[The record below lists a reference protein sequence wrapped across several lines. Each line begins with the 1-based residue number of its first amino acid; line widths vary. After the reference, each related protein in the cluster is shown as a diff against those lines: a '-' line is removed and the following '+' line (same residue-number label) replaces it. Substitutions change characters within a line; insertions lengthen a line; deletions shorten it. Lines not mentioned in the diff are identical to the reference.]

1 MEETTT
7 TPAPAAGVTTV
18 EGNKGSVATLP
29 TFAEQLDG
37 SLKNDER
44 LSQWYKTQTE
54 AGKKGTLSDLVN
66 DHFLLGETHKSL
78 QGEVEG
84 RVKVPGEKSTPED
97 HAAFRK
103 ALGIPE
109 APDGYK
115 LDRPKDMP
123 EGMEYDELLEKTFR
137 ETAHKLDLTPTQ
149 VAGLFEMYNS
159 REIGIYSGIEKIKA
173 DNKEKAITA
182 LKDTWKQSY
191 DENKTKATKT
201 FFETLKRLNP
211 PEAFGGAEGIEK
223 EFTEAGFGDNPVMVW
238 YFSQLHD
245 LVSIDKLGGGGGP
258 AGGGG
263 SNAESGGS
271 LEFPSM
277 EGKK

>member
-1 MEETTT
+1 MEEN
-7 TPAPAAGVTTV
+7 ANASLGN
-18 EGNKGSVATLP
+18 EGNNGEGDKGGVATLP

-37 SLKNDER
+37 SLKSDER

-84 RVKVPGEKSTPED
+84 KVKVPGEKSTPEE

-123 EGMEYDELLEKTFR
+123 EGMQYDELLEKTFR
-137 ETAHKLDLTPTQ
+137 ETAHKLNLSPAM
-149 VAGLFEMYNS
+149 VAGLYEMYNA
-159 REIGIYSGIEKIKA
+159 REIAIYNGIEKFKV
-173 DNKEKAITA
+173 DNREKAVNT
-182 LKDTWKQSY
+182 LKDTWKQAY
-191 DENKTKATKT
+191 EENKAKATRT
-201 FFETLKRLNP
+201 FFETVKKLNP
-211 PEAFGGAEGIEK
+211 PEALGGV
-223 EFTEAGFGDNPVMVW
+223 EAIQKAFDESGFGDDPVIVW

-245 LVSIDKLGGGGGP
+245 LVSIDKLGGGGVP

-263 SNAESGGS
+263 SVIEGGGR